1 MRRGQVIMNRN
12 LEAVDYNSPEVLERI
27 KTSGVEI
34 IADLVKT
41 AKELD
46 LKESAYMTWIP
57 EVSWWN
63 FNR

>member
-1 MRRGQVIMNRN
+1 MNRN
-12 LEAVDYNSPEVLERI
+12 LEAVDYNNSPEVLEGI

-34 IADLVKT
+34 IADLVKI

-63 FNR
+63 FNG

>member
-63 FNR
+63 

>member
-1 MRRGQVIMNRN
+1 MNRN

-27 KTSGVEI
+27 KTSGVER

-46 LKESAYMTWIP
+46 LKESAYLT
-57 EVSWWN
+57 
-63 FNR
+63 